1 MRIPAAMTGIFTLRP
16 SFGRFPTLKC
26 KSGLAG
32 QEAVQSVNGPMSQHL
47 HDLSIFAKAVVDSEP
62 WLQDPRCLPIP
73 WRTVEKKQKLKIGVM
88 RNDGIVLPTPPVAR
102 ALEETVTKLKAAG
115 HEIVEWA
122 PHGHKEAIEILVCG
136 STAMPIDHH
145 LT

>member
-47 HDLSIFAKAVVDSEP
+47 HDLSIFAKAVVGSEP

-73 WRTVEKKQKLKIGVM
+73 WRAVEKKQKLKIGVM

-102 ALEETVTKLKAAG
+102 ALEETVAKLRAAG
-115 HEIVEWA
+115 HEIVDWA
-122 PHGHKEAIEILVCG
+122 PHGHKEAIEILVIGALLHCLI
-136 STAMPIDHH
+136 TF
-145 LT
+145 

>member
-1 MRIPAAMTGIFTLRP
+1 
-16 SFGRFPTLKC
+16 
-26 KSGLAG
+26 
-32 QEAVQSVNGPMSQHL
+32 MSQHL